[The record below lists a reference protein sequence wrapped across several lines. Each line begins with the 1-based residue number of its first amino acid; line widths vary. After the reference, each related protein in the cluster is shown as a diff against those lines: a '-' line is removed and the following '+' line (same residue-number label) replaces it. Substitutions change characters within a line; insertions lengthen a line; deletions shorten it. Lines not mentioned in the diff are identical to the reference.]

1 MKAVA
6 YQKAGPITLP
16 EALVDIELD
25 TPVAKGHDLLIRVQA
40 VSVNPVDT
48 KIRKNVSAEQS
59 GWKVLGWDAVGTVEA
74 IGDKVTQ
81 FKIGDV
87 VWYAGALNRQGSNSE
102 LQLVD
107 ERIVG
112 HKPKTLEV
120 TEAAALPLTAI
131 TAWEMLFDR
140 LQIPKTAP
148 ANTTILV
155 IGGAGGVGSI
165 TIQLLKQLTNLTII
179 ATASRP
185 ETKEW
190 VEQLGADYVLN
201 HRQPLAAQIKQLGL
215 SAPLYV
221 FSTNLGRIMRIDQ
234 RALDQL
240 REVKI
245 TRNYT
250 RYAEGSV
257 LVEFGHTKVLC
268 TASIDNSVPRFLKG
282 QGQGWVTAE
291 YGMLP
296 RSTHSRCDREAARG
310 KQTGR
315 TQEIQ
320 RLIGRSLRAMVDLK
334 KLGEN
339 TITIDCD
346 VIQAD
351 GGTRTASITGA
362 AVALVD
368 AMNVLLAQKKI
379 KQDPLKG
386 LVAAIS
392 VGMYQD
398 EVLLDL
404 CYEED
409 SNCQTDLNVV
419 MTQAGEFIE
428 IQGTA
433 EDKPFTR
440 AQSNAMLEMA
450 EKGIAELIKKQQEA
464 LGW

>member
-1 MKAVA
+1 
-6 YQKAGPITLP
+6 
-16 EALVDIELD
+16 
-25 TPVAKGHDLLIRVQA
+25 
-40 VSVNPVDT
+40 
-48 KIRKNVSAEQS
+48 
-59 GWKVLGWDAVGTVEA
+59 
-74 IGDKVTQ
+74 
-81 FKIGDV
+81 
-87 VWYAGALNRQGSNSE
+87 
-102 LQLVD
+102 
-107 ERIVG
+107 
-112 HKPKTLEV
+112 
-120 TEAAALPLTAI
+120 
-131 TAWEMLFDR
+131 
-140 LQIPKTAP
+140 
-148 ANTTILV
+148 
-155 IGGAGGVGSI
+155 
-165 TIQLLKQLTNLTII
+165 
-179 ATASRP
+179 
-185 ETKEW
+185 
-190 VEQLGADYVLN
+190 
-201 HRQPLAAQIKQLGL
+201 
-215 SAPLYV
+215 
-221 FSTNLGRIMRIDQ
+221 MRIDQ

-240 REVKI
+240 RDVKI

-296 RSTHSRCDREAARG
+296 RSTHTRSDREAARG

-346 VIQAD
+346 VIKRMAV
-351 GGTRTASITGA
+351 RTAAITGA

-368 AMNVLLAQKKI
+368 AMNVLLSKKKI
-379 KQDPLKG
+379 KHDPLKG

-440 AQSNAMLEMA
+440 QQCNAMLELA
-450 EKGIAELIKKQQEA
+450 EKGISELIQKQQQA